1 MPITFTYN
9 NITIDPAPQ
18 ISIKSEIVYANDSA
32 IGYKYEITLNGTAIN
47 KDGMSFGN
55 TIAEVNAIR
64 STLSKNGSKLLVT
77 NDSGD
82 LIEAFGGVL
91 LDLSFDS
98 ENSFSR
104 YSNYKAV
111 LSFNELNILNDAFSC
126 SSSPIPS
133 DSFSLHLLD
142 INKYKIKE
150 FKDNW
155 TFNLGEGILNFN
167 DDTSIPSGLKIYNTQ
182 LEVSYEISA
191 EGLPYFDNAGL
202 IVVPWQQAKSFVQDR
217 LFNQIKNFHS
227 KQLLN
232 LDNNVTCSAS
242 KKLDAIYDNN
252 GQKSILGSGFPYSV
266 YNETIECS
274 TSEANGSF
282 SAKYNAI
289 LKFDDNKSE
298 FSDNA
303 ATHTFSKR
311 INTTYEGTKEIV
323 SVSIEGTIQG
333 LNTSKLSTDLIF
345 GTFALPNN
353 GKLLKSGNN
362 IDKLNNAIIVK
373 DKIIVTTEDDLTPA
387 FKSAL
392 EIIPFSGHFNIPSCS
407 GSGTTPSSFSLTTN
421 HFLGTINYSAEYT
434 IDKALSYT
442 SSSGTVIYN
451 TSIDVEK
458 PKKVYAELPIIQG
471 DYVIQDLQT
480 TTSQKINISV
490 NGRRKH
496 EICGQPNLQDI
507 KGIMNEFTLPA
518 PTGSGFIL
526 TNKNISYNFP
536 NSSFTMNVAYLCKS
550 GCSL

>member
-9 NITIDPAPQ
+9 NAIIDPSPQ
-18 ISIKSEIVYANDSA
+18 ISIKSEIVYTNDSA
-32 IGYKYEITLNGTAIN
+32 IGYKYEITLNGIAIK
-47 KDGMSFGN
+47 KDNMTFGDTISEIN
-55 TIAEVNAIR
+55 TIR
-64 STLSKNGSKLLVT
+64 SILSNNGSKLLINNNNTTVV
-77 NDSGD
+77 
-82 LIEAFGGVL
+82 EAFGGVL
-91 LDLSFDS
+91 LSLSFDS

-111 LSFNELNILNDAFSC
+111 LSFNELKILDDAFSC
-126 SSSPIPS
+126 SSGPIPNT
-133 DSFSLHLLD
+133 DFSSYLLD

-167 DDTSIPSGLKIYNTQ
+167 DDTSLPKLKIYNTQ
-182 LEVSYEISA
+182 LEVSYEIAA
-191 EGLPYFDNAGL
+191 EGLPYFGSDKA

-217 LFNQIKNFHS
+217 LFKQIGDFHS
-227 KQLLN
+227 KDILN
-232 LDNNVTCSAS
+232 LNENIACLAS
-242 KKLDAIYDNN
+242 QKIDEIYDNGKN
-252 GQKSILGSGFPYSV
+252 KSILGSNFPYSV

-282 SAKYNAI
+282 SARYNAI
-289 LKFDDNKSE
+289 LKFDDDQSE
-298 FSDNA
+298 FSDKA
-303 ATHTFSKR
+303 ATHIFSKK
-311 INTTYEGTKEIV
+311 INTNYEGTKEIV

-333 LNTSKLSTDLIF
+333 LNTSKISTDLIF

-362 IDKLNNAIIVK
+362 LDKLNNAIIVK
-373 DKIIVTTEDDLTPA
+373 DKIIEKTEDDLTSA

-392 EIIPFSGHFNIPSCS
+392 EIIPLSNYFDAPSCVDS
-407 GSGTTPSSFSLTTN
+407 GITPASFSLTTN

-434 IDKALSYT
+434 IDRALAVT

-458 PKKVYAELPIIQG
+458 PKKVYAELPIVNG

-490 NGRRKH
+490 NGRKKNNN
-496 EICGQPNLQDI
+496 CGQPKLTDI
-507 KGIMNEFTLPA
+507 KTIIDEFTLPH
-518 PTGSGFIL
+518 PNNTEFIL
-526 TNKNISYNFP
+526 TKKNISYNFP
-536 NSSFTMNVAYLCKS
+536 NSTFTIDVSYLCQS
-550 GCSL
+550 GCSI

>member
-1 MPITFTYN
+1 MPITFAYN

-47 KDGMSFGN
+47 KDSMSFVS
-55 TIAEVNAIR
+55 TISEVNAIR
-64 STLSKNGSKLLVT
+64 STLSKNGSRLLVS
-77 NDSGD
+77 NNGNQ
-82 LIEAFGGVL
+82 LLEAFGGVL

-104 YSNYKAV
+104 YSNYRAV
-111 LSFNELNILNDAFSC
+111 LSFNELNILDDAFSC
-126 SSSPIPS
+126 NSSPIPT
-133 DSFSLHLLD
+133 DSFSSHLLD

-191 EGLPYFDNAGL
+191 EGLPYFDDTGL
-202 IVVPWQQAKSFVQDR
+202 IVVPWQQAKGFVQDR

-227 KQLLN
+227 KKLLN
-232 LDNNVTCSAS
+232 IDNNTCLAS
-242 KKLDAIYDNN
+242 KKLNSIYDNSE
-252 GQKSILGSGFPYSV
+252 QKSILGSGFPYSV
-266 YNETIECS
+266 YDETIECS

-289 LKFDDNKSE
+289 LKFDDISQ
-298 FSDNA
+298 FSDKT

-311 INTTYEGTKEIV
+311 INTNYDGTKEIV
-323 SVSIEGTIQG
+323 SISIEGTIQG
-333 LNTSKLSTDLIF
+333 LNTSKLSTDSDLIF

-353 GKLLKSGNN
+353 GKLLQSGNN
-362 IDKLNNAIIVK
+362 IDKLNNAIKVK
-373 DKIIVTTEDDLTPA
+373 DKIIEKTEDDLTPA
-387 FKSAL
+387 FKSGLA
-392 EIIPFSGHFNIPSCS
+392 IIPSSGYFDIPSCS
-407 GSGTTPSSFSLTTN
+407 GSGLTPSSFSLTTN

-434 IDKALSYT
+434 TDKALSYS

-458 PKKVYAELPIIQG
+458 PKKVYAELPIIYG
-471 DYVIQDLQT
+471 DYVIQDLKT

-496 EICGQPNLQDI
+496 DACGQPNLQNI

-536 NSSFTMNVAYLCKS
+536 NNSFTMNVSYLCKS
-550 GCSL
+550 GCSI